1 MQKSMPRGILV
12 LLMLL
17 ITVWLSAC
25 ATTVKPV
32 YLLRHAEK
40 GAGSDPDLTPAGQA
54 RAQEFLR
61 VLGNVT
67 VNAIY
72 STNTK
77 RTRQTAQ
84 PLATAKS
91 LTIQIYSDTSTA
103 NTILSGSNEQIAVIV
118 GHSNTV
124 PELITAFGATP
135 PYTYIPEKE
144 FDNLFLLIVK
154 KTKKFGSGTDITTK
168 LLHMKYGSVSK

>member
-1 MQKSMPRGILV
+1 M
-12 LLMLL
+12 
-17 ITVWLSAC
+17 
-25 ATTVKPV
+25 
-32 YLLRHAEK
+32 
-40 GAGSDPDLTPAGQA
+40 
-54 RAQEFLR
+54 
-61 VLGNVT
+61 LGNVT

-72 STNTK
+72 STNTN

-84 PLATAKS
+84 PLATGKS
-91 LTIQIYSDTSTA
+91 LTIQIYSDTSIA

-118 GHSNTV
+118 GHSDTV
-124 PELITAFGATP
+124 PQLITAFGATP
-135 PYTYIPEKE
+135 PYTYIPANQ